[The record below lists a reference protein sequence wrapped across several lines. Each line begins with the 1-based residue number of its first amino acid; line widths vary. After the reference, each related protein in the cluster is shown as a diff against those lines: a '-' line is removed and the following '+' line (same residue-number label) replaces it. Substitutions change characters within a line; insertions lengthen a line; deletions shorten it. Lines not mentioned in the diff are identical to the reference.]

1 MSAGLAATFMRRF
14 PGGPRISVES
24 MTADPAA
31 GVTILFGAS
40 GSGKTT
46 LLRCIAGLDQPDEGR
61 IEFNGQVWFDAARR
75 LVLPPEQRRIGFV
88 PQDGL
93 LFPHLTVAEN
103 IGYGLHRM
111 GRVERRACVEKT
123 IGRFGLDG
131 LERRLPQELSGGQQQ
146 RVALARAV
154 APSPQL
160 LLLDEPL
167 SALDAPTRHRMR
179 GELRHWLEA
188 LNIPT
193 LLVTHDAGEALALGR
208 RMVVL
213 NQGRIEQEGP
223 VSEVFNHPASLSVA
237 RIAGVDTVAAGRIL
251 KRSEGL
257 AEVAVGGVRLH
268 ALTGDLDDAA
278 DVVHVCIRAEDVALM
293 RDAGAVGSARNRIAA
308 TVVSVQA
315 GLPLARVELDCGFP
329 MKALIT
335 RQALEEL
342 DLRPGASITAC
353 IKAPHVHLIAG

>member
-1 MSAGLAATFMRRF
+1 MSTGLAATFTRRF

-24 MTADPAA
+24 LTADRAT

-46 LLRCIAGLDQPDEGR
+46 LLRCIAGLDLPDEGR
-61 IEFNGQVWFDAARR
+61 IEFNGRVWFDAARR
-75 LVLPPEQRRIGFV
+75 QVLPPEQRRIGFV

-103 IGYGLHRM
+103 IGYGLCRTR
-111 GRVERRACVEKT
+111 GVERRACVEKMMD
-123 IGRFGLDG
+123 RFGLDG
-131 LERRLPQELSGGQQQ
+131 LERRLPHELSGGQQQ

-154 APSPQL
+154 ARSPQL

-179 GELRHWLEA
+179 GELRRWLEK
-188 LNIPT
+188 LSIPT

-213 NQGRIEQEGP
+213 NQGRIEQEGT
-223 VSEVFNHPASLSVA
+223 VSEVFNHPANLSVA
-237 RIAGVDTVAAGRIL
+237 RIAGVDTVAMGRIVN
-251 KRSEGL
+251 RSEGL
-257 AEVAVGGVRLH
+257 AEVAVGGVRFH
-268 ALTGDLDDAA
+268 ALAGDLEDDV
-278 DVVHVCIRAEDVALM
+278 DDVHVCIRAEDVALM
-293 RDAGAVGSARNRIAA
+293 RDAGAIGSVRNRIAA

-335 RQALEEL
+335 RQAIEEL
-342 DLRPGASITAC
+342 NLLPGASVTAC